1 MKPFEFDVPL
11 GSAPDDKPASE
22 LDYERGELSD
32 FYQAFRF
39 EKLHA
44 LFEKEE
50 KDVAW
55 HDFLTV
61 ERLALERQYLYEYP
75 VADYQP
81 GGILFENAKL
91 RADSDWALF
100 KHFKNGKITMR
111 NDFLRLVYRENEK
124 PAQPE
129 PAENPPAKT
138 EKPAPAQPAPAQPAP
153 AQPAPAQPEPTDAD
167 DWSAFY

>member
-1 MKPFEFDVPL
+1 MKPFDFDVPL

-111 NDFLRLVYRENEK
+111 NEFLRLVYRENEK
-124 PAQPE
+124 PE

-138 EKPAPAQPAPAQPAP
+138 EKPAPAQTEPEKPADV
-153 AQPAPAQPEPTDAD
+153 QPAPAQPEPTDAD

>member
-1 MKPFEFDVPL
+1 MKPFDFDVPL

-124 PAQPE
+124 PEPAQPE
-129 PAENPPAKT
+129 PAENQPET
-138 EKPAPAQPAPAQPAP
+138 EPAQPT
-153 AQPAPAQPEPTDAD
+153 PAQPEPTDAD

>member
-1 MKPFEFDVPL
+1 MKHFEFDVPL

-44 LFEKEE
+44 LFEMEE

-111 NDFLRLVYRENEK
+111 NEFLRLVYRENEK
-124 PAQPE
+124 PAPAQPEPE
-129 PAENPPAKT
+129 PAENPPEP
-138 EKPAPAQPAPAQPAP
+138 EKPAGV
-153 AQPAPAQPEPTDAD
+153 QPAPAQPEPPDAD
-167 DWSAFY
+167 KWSVFY

>member
-1 MKPFEFDVPL
+1 MKPFDFDVPL

-124 PAQPE
+124 PE

-138 EKPAPAQPAPAQPAP
+138 EKPAPAQTEPEKPAPAQTEPA
-153 AQPAPAQPEPTDAD
+153 DAD